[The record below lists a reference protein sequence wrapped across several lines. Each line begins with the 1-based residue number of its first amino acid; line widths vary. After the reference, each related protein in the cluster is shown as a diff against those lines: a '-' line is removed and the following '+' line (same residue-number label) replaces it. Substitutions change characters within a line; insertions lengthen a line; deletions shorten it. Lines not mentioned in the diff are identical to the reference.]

1 MYVFILSITPF
12 KKKKNKLKKDGLKNN
27 DKIAEKLVRNKQ
39 RDCML
44 INNICKVVEASLTIF
59 YYDLCEADE
68 PSSLIAHRHLTPL
81 CHFQESGFARQS
93 EEWENQSEASLAA
106 MREEAEILHSTLR
119 EITQAVRQ
127 DADTT
132 SKLLGSPGVDIEV
145 VDAGLLEGAEDDF
158 LSKRPI
164 SPSRAARLRSSSPT
178 RSRSPAVSD
187 NALATVHSAIQ
198 KKNMQVMVR
207 IYRTCNSITVKC
219 KVLVKSHTSQGG
231 PHGRSL
237 FRFM

>member
-1 MYVFILSITPF
+1 
-12 KKKKNKLKKDGLKNN
+12 
-27 DKIAEKLVRNKQ
+27 
-39 RDCML
+39 
-44 INNICKVVEASLTIF
+44 
-59 YYDLCEADE
+59 
-68 PSSLIAHRHLTPL
+68 
-81 CHFQESGFARQS
+81 
-93 EEWENQSEASLAA
+93 

-207 IYRTCNSITVKC
+207 IYRTCNSIAVKR
-219 KVLVKSHTSQGG
+219 KVQVKLHTSQGG